1 MFVEQK
7 RIKKWHI
14 VLLVI
19 LGVSFVFL
27 QFYNRYH
34 WPEAQIEL
42 KGKKLV
48 SPPEWI
54 LPVKSSA
61 ANERLPTEPDFWF
74 MRCAS
79 ILRSVCF
86 REAGVR
92 RLRRR
97 YGGRKDYGMAPPHFK
112 KSSGKIIRIII
123 QQAEKAGF
131 LEKAQGKR
139 AGRQLT
145 AKGKEFLETVTP

>member
-1 MFVEQK
+1 MHVLPPTIMASITSIEPGKYNLKVAQALKEIEEFQK
-7 RIKKWHI
+7 
-14 VLLVI
+14 
-19 LGVSFVFL
+19 
-27 QFYNRYH
+27 
-34 WPEAQIEL
+34 
-42 KGKKLV
+42 
-48 SPPEWI
+48 PEWVDF
-54 LPVKSSA
+54 VKSGTHKS
-61 ANERLPTEPDFWF
+61 RPIHDPDFWHK
-74 MRCAS
+74 RAAS
-79 ILRSVCF
+79 ILRQVYF
-86 REAGVR
+86 KGIVGVG
-92 RLRRR
+92 RLRSR